1 MTVFLPPR
9 GQLGTGGDRSSGWRF
24 SPYYRELPRRPIW
37 E

>member
-9 GQLGTGGDRSSGWRF
+9 WQLGTGGDRRGEWRF
-24 SPYYRELPRRPIW
+24 PLCYRELPRRPTW